1 MPCWPVRQPFGSLE
15 LLSSVLIWMESQC
28 VLACLY
34 NGCSTLNVSECFG
47 ISTHSGCSCSRSW
60 LFMFHFWYSIY
71 ILSFFFFN
79 LELWFVRSLNLL
91 YAVAK
96 KKDDITECKRYR
108 ASLLINKWW
117 EQGKWKVGVGKV
129 GRNQSWSGNR
139 KTGWESRVLAYCV
152 RGPGVHLAP
161 QWINEWIN
169 EWMTTFSL
177 PSMP

>member
-1 MPCWPVRQPFGSLE
+1 
-15 LLSSVLIWMESQC
+15 
-28 VLACLY
+28 
-34 NGCSTLNVSECFG
+34 
-47 ISTHSGCSCSRSW
+47 
-60 LFMFHFWYSIY
+60 MFHFWYSIY
-71 ILSFFFFN
+71 ILIFFFFN

-169 EWMTTFSL
+169 EWMTERSVLWLGSEQPSPSHLCRSPSRCSKTVAFNTLMIPLASL
-177 PSMP
+177 SRAGKLCCVSCPVKPSGSST